1 MLSSA
6 EKGVGEKY
14 QIRPPRVPF
23 GSEIGSAPT
32 SKKEVKRAERRIQTC
47 NVAMPAFV
55 ESLRNNVES
64 DNSEASTAI
73 NNMVDVNGV
82 KASRQG
88 STRSTAKGQ
97 RKVAIRSNKNKQN
110 S

>member
-1 MLSSA
+1 LFSA

-14 QIRPPRVPF
+14 QIRPPRVPS

-47 NVAMPAFV
+47 NMAMPAFV
-55 ESLRNNVES
+55 ESLRNNVGS

-73 NNMVDVNGV
+73 NNMVDVKGV
-82 KASRQG
+82 KAPRQG
-88 STRSTAKGQ
+88 STHSTANGEK
-97 RKVAIRSNKNKQN
+97 KAAIRSNKNKQN
-110 S
+110 P